1 MANRMPTPISD
12 GAKTPGN
19 VRFTNEAVS
28 ALRAAAVKER
38 DAEEARL
45 LKRASRN
52 KTGDVTP
59 RQGSVVPSTPGSVAP
74 EVPEKAPTKKE
85 QKRKAEAKVN
95 EAASHAAANV
105 TTAQF
110 LGGGTGLFGKK
121 KKYSWMMGG
130 GGGGASGAS
139 TPGRI
144 MTQGLPGT
152 PGAGAA
158 SAVPERLTADGV
170 RRLGTWREDKE
181 KGKGVQIRDWIAVLE
196 RDGREK
202 RALQKAYMWLDQS
215 EPK

>member
-1 MANRMPTPISD
+1 MR
-12 GAKTPGN
+12 
-19 VRFTNEAVS
+19 ES
-28 ALRAAAVKER
+28 AQKER
-38 DAEEARL
+38 EHEEARL
-45 LKRASRN
+45 LKRANRA
-52 KTGDVTP
+52 KAAAEATTP
-59 RQGSVVPSTPGSVAP
+59 RQGSAAPGTPGSVAP
-74 EVPEKAPTKKE
+74 EMPEKAPTKKE
-85 QKRKAEAKVN
+85 QKKKAEAKVN

-121 KKYSWMMGG
+121 KKYSWMTGGAGG
-130 GGGGASGAS
+130 GGGGSGAS

-152 PGAGAA
+152 PTGGVG

-181 KGKGVQIRDWIAVLE
+181 KGRGIQIRDWIFVLE
-196 RDGREK
+196 ADGREK
-202 RALQKAYMWLDQS
+202 RALQKAYANLDQS